1 MIRGLCGA
9 YGWTAFCLW
18 YKSGRSGQASTLSW
32 SVRLRIAKGAARGLA
47 HLHECSP
54 RRFVH
59 GEVKPSNILLDADYN
74 ALLADFGLARL
85 LAINQYGQTSKIL
98 LFQ

>member
-1 MIRGLCGA
+1 MVVCA
-9 YGWTAFCLW
+9 
-18 YKSGRSGQASTLSW
+18 GRSGQPSLSW
-32 SVRLRIAKGAARGLA
+32 SLRLRIVKGAARGLA

-59 GEVKPSNILLDADYN
+59 GEVKPSNVLLDADYN

-85 LAINQYGQTSKIL
+85 LTIADGRKRAAA
-98 LFQ
+98 